1 MKLLTT
7 IAVGLFSA
15 FGSLNAAQIDLGIT
29 LGSVLGAGNT
39 VLSDAR
45 VELGTFTGYTD
56 SSGSLN
62 ASFFTGKD
70 YTTLRASYI
79 SLPLM
84 EPTQPL
90 VTDIAGGIYTSFDL
104 LSTPVNTRVFAWIH
118 STSTA
123 SSSANWAVITGGAN
137 AAGANAYAYN
147 PMWLAVAPSASDLN
161 VIEAATIYSQ
171 IAASS
176 PGASIIANTSIDPEG
191 ANISLVP
198 EPSTG
203 ALMMIGAAGLV
214 ALRRLRKV

>member
-1 MKLLTT
+1 MKLLNL
-7 IAVGLFSA
+7 IAVGV
-15 FGSLNAAQIDLGIT
+15 FGVLGTLHAAQVDLGIT

-45 VELGTFTGYTD
+45 VELGTFSGYSDSSGNLNASYFNGKDYNTLRSSYTSLLVAGSNPLRTD
-56 SSGSLN
+56 SS
-62 ASFFTGKD
+62 
-70 YTTLRASYI
+70 
-79 SLPLM
+79 
-84 EPTQPL
+84 
-90 VTDIAGGIYTSFDL
+90 GGIYTSIDL
-104 LSTPVNTRVFAWIH
+104 ASTTVGTRLFAWIH

-123 SSSANWAVITGGAN
+123 SSSANWALITGGAN
-137 AAGANAYAYN
+137 PSGALAEAYN

-161 VIEAATIYSQ
+161 IIEAATIYTQ

-176 PGASIIANTSIDPEG
+176 PGASIIANTSLDPDG

>member
-176 PGASIIANTSIDPEG
+176 PP
-191 ANISLVP
+191 
-198 EPSTG
+198 
-203 ALMMIGAAGLV
+203 
-214 ALRRLRKV
+214 